1 MDKSL
6 IPEHYEAMVKVAR
19 KLAKE
24 DMTFFPAIKNNTDKE
39 NKELLAYYYS
49 KHMVE
54 QIVMYTGAEEA
65 EDN

>member
-39 NKELLAYYYS
+39 LNVVS
-49 KHMVE
+49 KGKYF
-54 QIVMYTGAEEA
+54 II
-65 EDN
+65 